1 MGSLSSGAGLSRLSV
16 GEKILK
22 LRKHNKVSQL
32 ELVEIMRVRVDR
44 ITRAEQGEDTYTAAH
59 IAAAKERFGI
69 VGLPLTE
76 RECIA
81 FRERLYI
88 VRDLIR
94 AEKLDEAKAILKEIA
109 HIDRLECCDFDMV
122 MLCKLIEVQLFIVED
137 DIATVEKKLEIYQ
150 KHLKKM
156 NNECL
161 YHYNYCR
168 GALLGHQ
175 GHYEKALDYFL
186 VAYELA
192 ENNKNLLPEDDER
205 LYYYIAWCYTQIEIP
220 YRAIFFWQKA
230 KQAHT
235 DSRITDFSLNIDR
248 GLALNYIKMNQV
260 KDAVRLLNKCMTKSE
275 SLFNDTYIGVTFLY
289 LGFAYKKAEKWT
301 SAIEN
306 FNKALTHLPED
317 TNNYYSALYHK
328 ILCTIQ
334 ARTFVKAREH
344 LGYVK
349 TMGCLNEKWVINFT
363 ALGHYYTIKHKMTS
377 YKNYESIAYIE
388 DVAIPH
394 FIKEHDYFSTIEYYA
409 LLEHHFEKIKSEMRS
424 LSASKAIKN
433 IYKRCFVNHG
443 RDD

>member
-1 MGSLSSGAGLSRLSV
+1 MGGLSPGTGLSKLSV

-22 LRKHNKVSQL
+22 LRKYNKVSQL

-94 AEKLDEAKAILKEIA
+94 ARKLDEAKDIQKEMA
-109 HIDRLECCDFDMV
+109 HIDRLEPCDFDMA
-122 MLCKLIEVQLFIVED
+122 MLCKLIEVQLFKAEGD
-137 DIATVEKKLEIYQ
+137 CATVEKKLDAYQ

-156 NNECL
+156 NDECL

-175 GHYEKALDYFL
+175 GHYKEALDYFL
-186 VAYELA
+186 VAYELT

-205 LYYYIAWCYTQIEIP
+205 LYYYIAWCYSNIEIP
-220 YRAIFFWQKA
+220 HLAIFFMMKA
-230 KQAHT
+230 KQTHT
-235 DSRITDFSLNIDR
+235 DNRITDFSLNIDR
-248 GLALNYIKMNQV
+248 GLALNYIKMNQL
-260 KDAVRLLNKCMTKSE
+260 KDAERLLNKCMTKAE
-275 SLFNDTYIGVTFLY
+275 SLFNDTYIGVTFLF
-289 LGFAYKKAEKWT
+289 LGLAHKKAKKWA

-306 FNKALTHLPED
+306 FDKALGYLPENTD
-317 TNNYYSALYHK
+317 NHYSALYHK
-328 ILCTIQ
+328 VLCTIQ

-344 LGYVK
+344 LDYVK
-349 TMGCLNEKWVINFT
+349 TLGCLDKKWVINFT

-394 FIKEHDYFSTIEYYA
+394 FIEEHDYFLAIEYYT
-409 LLEHHFEKIKSEMRS
+409 LLEQHFEKVKSEMRS
-424 LSASKAIKN
+424 LSAAKAIKD
-433 IYKRCFVNHG
+433 IFMRCFINHG
-443 RDD
+443 GDD